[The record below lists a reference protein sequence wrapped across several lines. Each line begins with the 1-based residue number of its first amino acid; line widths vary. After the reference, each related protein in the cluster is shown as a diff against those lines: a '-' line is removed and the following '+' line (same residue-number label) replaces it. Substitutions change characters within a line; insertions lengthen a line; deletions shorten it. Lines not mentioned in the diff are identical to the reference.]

1 MGSSGKCNH
10 AAEHIKGEKAHVA
23 HPRRG
28 YAFIAVEPLSLGGVE
43 VAIKGTG
50 VAAGISH
57 APPPFR
63 RTEEASSADGV
74 IFSFAHGSNK
84 LIFGPFMKTLF
95 RTLIAWLA
103 LAMFASAADRPNI
116 VFYFIDD
123 LGWTDVSF
131 MGSKYYETPHVD
143 RLAREG
149 MKFMD
154 AYACAPNCAP
164 SRACLMSGLYGPRH
178 GVFTVGNSDRGQAK
192 FRKLIPTKN
201 TTELADKFVTV
212 AESLQSA
219 GYVTAT
225 MGKWHLGSDPTK
237 QGFDVNIAGKH
248 WGSPSGGG
256 YHSPYN
262 YPNLVNKE
270 KGEYLTDRLG
280 QEACKFIEANK
291 DKPFFLY
298 LTHYAVHTPI
308 QSKPELKAKYQK
320 KPTVGGHT
328 NAAYAGMIESMDDSI
343 GAVQA
348 TLERLKLDDNT
359 IVIFFS
365 DNGGHGGVTSNAPL
379 RGSKGMLYEGGI
391 REPLVVKWPGVTK
404 AGSTCKEPVIGVDFY
419 PTFLELAGID
429 RPKNLKLDGLSFV
442 PCLKD
447 DSASLGRKALYWH
460 FPCYLQGYTPRHGP
474 FRTTP
479 AAAIRMG
486 DWKLIEFFEDG
497 ALELYNLKKDLGEED
512 NLAQKMPEKAKELH
526 VAMLKWRKATKAP
539 VPTEKEPKYDSN
551 AKFSPP
557 NRGKGK

>member
-1 MGSSGKCNH
+1 
-10 AAEHIKGEKAHVA
+10 
-23 HPRRG
+23 
-28 YAFIAVEPLSLGGVE
+28 
-43 VAIKGTG
+43 
-50 VAAGISH
+50 
-57 APPPFR
+57 
-63 RTEEASSADGV
+63 
-74 IFSFAHGSNK
+74 
-84 LIFGPFMKTLF
+84 MKVF
-95 RTLIAWLA
+95 YRTLIAWLA
-103 LAMFASAADRPNI
+103 LATLVSAAKPPNI

-154 AYACAPNCAP
+154 AYANAPNCAP

-178 GVFTVGNSDRGQAK
+178 GVFTVGNSARGQSK
-192 FRKLIPTKN
+192 FRKLIPIKN
-201 TTELADKFVTV
+201 NTVLANRFVTI
-212 AESLQSA
+212 AEVLQKA

-225 MGKWHLGSDPTK
+225 MGKWHLGTDPTT

-256 YHSPYN
+256 YHSPYR
-262 YPNLVNKE
+262 YPNLVARE

-280 QEACKFIEANK
+280 AEACKFIETNK

-308 QSKPELKAKYQK
+308 QSKPALKAKYEKK
-320 KPTVGGHT
+320 KPVGGHK
-328 NAAYAGMIESMDDSI
+328 NAEYAGMIESMDDSI

-348 TLERLKLDDNT
+348 TLKRLKLEENT
-359 IVIFFS
+359 LVIFFS

-391 REPLVVKWPGVTK
+391 REPLAIKWPGVTK
-404 AGSTCKEPVIGVDFY
+404 PGSTCHEPVIAVDFY
-419 PTFLELAGID
+419 PTLLEITGAK
-429 RPKNLKLDGLSFV
+429 RPKNYLLDGVSLTPV
-442 PCLKD
+442 LRD
-447 DSASLGRKALYWH
+447 ASAPLGRAALHWH

-497 ALELYNLKKDLGEED
+497 KLELYNLKKDLSEKN
-512 NLAQKMPEKAKELH
+512 NLATKEPAKLKELH
-526 VAMLKWRKATKAP
+526 AAMLNWRRETKAP
-539 VPTEKEPKYDSN
+539 VPTAKNPDYDPK
-551 AKFSPP
+551 AVFKP
-557 NRGKGK
+557 RGRK

>member
-1 MGSSGKCNH
+1 MKKLLVLF
-10 AAEHIKGEKAHVA
+10 AALLV
-23 HPRRG
+23 
-28 YAFIAVEPLSLGGVE
+28 
-43 VAIKGTG
+43 
-50 VAAGISH
+50 
-57 APPPFR
+57 
-63 RTEEASSADGV
+63 
-74 IFSFAHGSNK
+74 FSTQAK
-84 LIFGPFMKTLF
+84 
-95 RTLIAWLA
+95 
-103 LAMFASAADRPNI
+103 PNI

-143 RLAREG
+143 QLSKEG
-149 MKFMD
+149 MKFMS
-154 AYACAPNCAP
+154 AYANAPNCAP
-164 SRACLMSGLYGPRH
+164 SRACLLSGQYGPRH
-178 GVFTVGNSDRGQAK
+178 GIYTVGNSDRGKAQ

-201 TTELADKFVTV
+201 TTVLADRFVTI

-225 MGKWHLGSDPTK
+225 MGKWHLGTDPTT

-262 YPNLVNKE
+262 YPNLVNRE

-308 QSKPELKAKYQK
+308 QSKPGLKAKYQK
-320 KPTVGGHT
+320 KNPVGGHK

-343 GAVQA
+343 GAVQS
-348 TLERLKLDDNT
+348 TLKRLKLEENT
-359 IVIFFS
+359 VVIFFS

-404 AGSTCKEPVIGVDFY
+404 PGAVCNEPVIGVDLY
-419 PTFLELAGID
+419 PTFLEMAGAR
-429 RPKNLKLDGLSFV
+429 RPKNYQLDGLSIAQ
-442 PCLKD
+442 LLR
-447 DSASLGRKALYWH
+447 DSTASLDRAALFWH

-497 ALELYNLKKDLGEED
+497 KLELYNLKEDLSEEND
-512 NLAQKMPEKAKELH
+512 LAKTMPAKTKELH
-526 VAMLKWRKATKAP
+526 AAMLKWRKSVKAP
-539 VPTEKEPKYDSN
+539 VPTEKNPLYDPK
-551 AKFSPP
+551 AVFKP
-557 NRGKGK
+557 RGRK

>member
-1 MGSSGKCNH
+1 MKKLLVLF
-10 AAEHIKGEKAHVA
+10 AALL
-23 HPRRG
+23 
-28 YAFIAVEPLSLGGVE
+28 AFSTQA
-43 VAIKGTG
+43 K
-50 VAAGISH
+50 
-57 APPPFR
+57 
-63 RTEEASSADGV
+63 
-74 IFSFAHGSNK
+74 
-84 LIFGPFMKTLF
+84 
-95 RTLIAWLA
+95 
-103 LAMFASAADRPNI
+103 PNI

-143 RLAREG
+143 QLSKEG
-149 MKFMD
+149 MKFMS
-154 AYACAPNCAP
+154 AYANAPNCAP
-164 SRACLMSGLYGPRH
+164 SRACLMSGQYGPRH
-178 GVFTVGNSDRGQAK
+178 GVYTVGNSDRGKAQ

-201 TTELADKFVTV
+201 TTVLADRFVTI

-225 MGKWHLGSDPTK
+225 MGKWHLGADPTT

-262 YPNLVNKE
+262 YPNLVNRE

-308 QSKPELKAKYQK
+308 QSKPGLKAKYQK
-320 KPTVGGHT
+320 KNPVGGHK

-348 TLERLKLDDNT
+348 TLKRLKLEENT
-359 IVIFFS
+359 VVIFFS

-404 AGSTCKEPVIGVDFY
+404 PGTACNEPVIGVDLY
-419 PTFLELAGID
+419 PTFLEMAGAR
-429 RPKNLKLDGLSFV
+429 RPKNYLLDGLSI
-442 PCLKD
+442 
-447 DSASLGRKALYWH
+447 ASLLRDAKASLKREAIFWH

-497 ALELYNLKKDLGEED
+497 KLELYNLKSDLSEKN
-512 NLAQKMPEKAKELH
+512 NLAQKMPAKTKELH
-526 VAMLKWRKATKAP
+526 AAMLKWRKSVKAP
-539 VPTEKEPKYDSN
+539 VPTEKNPRYDPK
-551 AKFSPP
+551 AVFKP
-557 NRGKGK
+557 RGRK

>member
-1 MGSSGKCNH
+1 MK
-10 AAEHIKGEKAHVA
+10 KLLV
-23 HPRRG
+23 P
-28 YAFIAVEPLSLGGVE
+28 FAVLLV
-43 VAIKGTG
+43 
-50 VAAGISH
+50 
-57 APPPFR
+57 F
-63 RTEEASSADGV
+63 SAQ
-74 IFSFAHGSNK
+74 AK
-84 LIFGPFMKTLF
+84 
-95 RTLIAWLA
+95 
-103 LAMFASAADRPNI
+103 PNI
-116 VFYFIDD
+116 VFCFIDD

-143 RLAREG
+143 QLAREG

-178 GVFTVGNSDRGQAK
+178 GVYTVGNSDRGQAK

-201 TTELADKFVTV
+201 TTELAGRFVTI
-212 AESLQSA
+212 AETLKSA

-225 MGKWHLGSDPTK
+225 MGKWHLGADPTT

-262 YPNLVNKE
+262 YPNLVTKE

-280 QEACKFIEANK
+280 REACEFIETNK

-320 KPTVGGHT
+320 KLTTGGHK

-348 TLERLKLDDNT
+348 TIKRLKLEDNT

-365 DNGGHGGVTSNAPL
+365 DNGGHGAVTSNAPL

-404 AGSTCKEPVIGVDFY
+404 AGSTCREPVIGVDLY
-419 PTFLELAGID
+419 PTFMEAAEIK
-429 RPKNLKLDGLSFV
+429 RPKKLKLDGLSLV

-447 DSASLGRKALYWH
+447 ASAALGRDALYWH
-460 FPCYLQGYTPRHGP
+460 FPAYLQGYTARHGA

-479 AAAIRMG
+479 AAAVRMG

-497 ALELYNLKKDLGEED
+497 ELELYNLRKDLGEKN
-512 NLAQKMPEKAKELH
+512 NLAGKMPEKVKELY
-526 VAMLKWRKATKAP
+526 ASMLKWRKATKAP
-539 VPTEKEPKYDSN
+539 VPSEKNPLYDPK
-551 AKFSPP
+551 AKVSQ
-557 NRGKGK
+557 GKGGRKKK

>member
-1 MGSSGKCNH
+1 MKKLLVLFG
-10 AAEHIKGEKAHVA
+10 ALL
-23 HPRRG
+23 
-28 YAFIAVEPLSLGGVE
+28 AFPAQ
-43 VAIKGTG
+43 AK
-50 VAAGISH
+50 
-57 APPPFR
+57 
-63 RTEEASSADGV
+63 
-74 IFSFAHGSNK
+74 
-84 LIFGPFMKTLF
+84 
-95 RTLIAWLA
+95 
-103 LAMFASAADRPNI
+103 PNI
-116 VFYFIDD
+116 VLYFIDD

-143 RLAREG
+143 QLSKEG
-149 MKFMD
+149 MKFMS
-154 AYACAPNCAP
+154 AYANAPNCAP
-164 SRACLMSGLYGPRH
+164 SRACLMSGQYGPRH
-178 GVFTVGNSDRGQAK
+178 GVYTVGNSDRGKAQ

-201 TTELADKFVTV
+201 TTVLADRFVTI

-225 MGKWHLGSDPTK
+225 MGKWHLGTDPTT

-262 YPNLVNKE
+262 YPNLVNRE

-280 QEACKFIEANK
+280 EEACKFIEANK

-308 QSKPELKAKYQK
+308 QSKPGLKAKYQK
-320 KPTVGGHT
+320 KNPVGGHK

-348 TLERLKLDDNT
+348 TLKRLKLEENT
-359 IVIFFS
+359 VVIFFS

-404 AGSTCKEPVIGVDFY
+404 PGAVCNEPVIGVDLY
-419 PTFLELAGID
+419 PTFLEMAGAK
-429 RPKNLKLDGLSFV
+429 RPKDYLLDGLSIA
-442 PCLKD
+442 PLLRD
-447 DSASLGRKALYWH
+447 ATASLDRAALYWH

-497 ALELYNLKKDLGEED
+497 KLELYNLKNDLGEKTD
-512 NLAQKMPEKAKELH
+512 LAQKMPNKTKELH
-526 VAMLKWRKATKAP
+526 AVMLKWRRSVKAP
-539 VPTEKEPKYDSN
+539 VPTEKNSLYDPK
-551 AKFSPP
+551 AVFKP
-557 NRGKGK
+557 RGRK

>member
-1 MGSSGKCNH
+1 MKKLLVLFG
-10 AAEHIKGEKAHVA
+10 ALL
-23 HPRRG
+23 
-28 YAFIAVEPLSLGGVE
+28 AFPAQ
-43 VAIKGTG
+43 AK
-50 VAAGISH
+50 
-57 APPPFR
+57 
-63 RTEEASSADGV
+63 
-74 IFSFAHGSNK
+74 
-84 LIFGPFMKTLF
+84 
-95 RTLIAWLA
+95 
-103 LAMFASAADRPNI
+103 PNI
-116 VFYFIDD
+116 VLYFIDD

-143 RLAREG
+143 QLSKEG
-149 MKFMD
+149 MKFMS
-154 AYACAPNCAP
+154 AYANAPNCAP
-164 SRACLMSGLYGPRH
+164 SRACLLSGQYGPRH
-178 GVFTVGNSDRGQAK
+178 GIYTVGNSDRGKAQ

-201 TTELADKFVTV
+201 TTVLADRFVTI

-225 MGKWHLGSDPTK
+225 MGKWHLGTDPTT

-262 YPNLVNKE
+262 YPNLVNRE

-308 QSKPELKAKYQK
+308 QSKPGLKAKYQK
-320 KPTVGGHT
+320 KNPVGGHK

-348 TLERLKLDDNT
+348 TLKRLKLEENT
-359 IVIFFS
+359 VVIFFS

-404 AGSTCKEPVIGVDFY
+404 PGAVCNEPVIGVDLY
-419 PTFLELAGID
+419 PTFLEMAGAR
-429 RPKNLKLDGLSFV
+429 RPKNYQLDGLSIAQ
-442 PCLKD
+442 LLR
-447 DSASLGRKALYWH
+447 DSTASLDRKALHWH
-460 FPCYLQGYTPRHGP
+460 FPCYLQGYTTRHGP

-486 DWKLIEFFEDG
+486 DWKLIEFFENG
-497 ALELYNLKKDLGEED
+497 KLELYNLKNDLSEKN
-512 NLAQKMPEKAKELH
+512 NLAQKMPAKTKELH
-526 VAMLKWRKATKAP
+526 AAMLKWRKSVKAP
-539 VPTEKEPKYDSN
+539 VPTEKNPLYDPK
-551 AKFSPP
+551 AVFKP
-557 NRGKGK
+557 RGRK

>member
-1 MGSSGKCNH
+1 MKKLLVLFG
-10 AAEHIKGEKAHVA
+10 ALL
-23 HPRRG
+23 
-28 YAFIAVEPLSLGGVE
+28 AFPAQ
-43 VAIKGTG
+43 AK
-50 VAAGISH
+50 
-57 APPPFR
+57 
-63 RTEEASSADGV
+63 
-74 IFSFAHGSNK
+74 
-84 LIFGPFMKTLF
+84 
-95 RTLIAWLA
+95 
-103 LAMFASAADRPNI
+103 PNI
-116 VFYFIDD
+116 VLYFIDD

-143 RLAREG
+143 QLSKEG
-149 MKFMD
+149 MKFMS
-154 AYACAPNCAP
+154 AYANAPNCAP
-164 SRACLMSGLYGPRH
+164 SRACLMSGQYGPRH
-178 GVFTVGNSDRGQAK
+178 GVYTVGNSDRGKAQ

-201 TTELADKFVTV
+201 TTVLADRFVTI

-225 MGKWHLGSDPTK
+225 MGKWHLGTDPTT

-262 YPNLVNKE
+262 YPNLVNRE

-308 QSKPELKAKYQK
+308 QSKPGLKAKYQK
-320 KPTVGGHT
+320 KNPVGGHK

-348 TLERLKLDDNT
+348 TLKRLKLEENT
-359 IVIFFS
+359 VVIFFS

-404 AGSTCKEPVIGVDFY
+404 PGAVCNEPVIGVDLY
-419 PTFLELAGID
+419 PTFLEMAGAK
-429 RPKNLKLDGLSFV
+429 RPKDYLLDGLSIA
-442 PCLKD
+442 PLLRD
-447 DSASLGRKALYWH
+447 ATASLDRAALYWH
-460 FPCYLQGYTPRHGP
+460 FPCYLQGYTSRHGP

-497 ALELYNLKKDLGEED
+497 KLELYNLKSDLSEKN
-512 NLAQKMPEKAKELH
+512 NLAQKMPAKTKELH
-526 VAMLKWRKATKAP
+526 AAMLKWRKSVKAP
-539 VPTEKEPKYDSN
+539 VPTEKNPRYDPK
-551 AKFSPP
+551 AVFKP
-557 NRGKGK
+557 RGRK

>member
-1 MGSSGKCNH
+1 MKKLLVLFG
-10 AAEHIKGEKAHVA
+10 ALL
-23 HPRRG
+23 
-28 YAFIAVEPLSLGGVE
+28 AFPAQ
-43 VAIKGTG
+43 AK
-50 VAAGISH
+50 
-57 APPPFR
+57 
-63 RTEEASSADGV
+63 
-74 IFSFAHGSNK
+74 
-84 LIFGPFMKTLF
+84 
-95 RTLIAWLA
+95 
-103 LAMFASAADRPNI
+103 PNI
-116 VFYFIDD
+116 VLYFIDD

-143 RLAREG
+143 QLSKEG
-149 MKFMD
+149 MKFMS
-154 AYACAPNCAP
+154 AYANAPNCAP
-164 SRACLMSGLYGPRH
+164 SRACLLSGQYGPRH
-178 GVFTVGNSDRGQAK
+178 GIYTVGNSDRGKAQ

-201 TTELADKFVTV
+201 TTVLADRFVTI

-225 MGKWHLGSDPTK
+225 MGKWHLGTDPTT

-262 YPNLVNKE
+262 YPNLVNRE

-280 QEACKFIEANK
+280 EEACKFIEANK

-308 QSKPELKAKYQK
+308 QSKPGLKAKYQK
-320 KPTVGGHT
+320 KNPVGGHK

-348 TLERLKLDDNT
+348 TLKRLKLEENT
-359 IVIFFS
+359 VVIFFS

-404 AGSTCKEPVIGVDFY
+404 PGAVCNEPVIGVDLY
-419 PTFLELAGID
+419 PTFLEMAGAR
-429 RPKNLKLDGLSFV
+429 RPKNYQLDGLSIAQ
-442 PCLKD
+442 LLR
-447 DSASLGRKALYWH
+447 DSTASLDRKALHWH
-460 FPCYLQGYTPRHGP
+460 FPCYLQGYTTRHGP

-497 ALELYNLKKDLGEED
+497 KLELYNLKNDLSEKN
-512 NLAQKMPEKAKELH
+512 NLAQKMPAKTKELH
-526 VAMLKWRKATKAP
+526 AAMLKWRKSVKAP
-539 VPTEKEPKYDSN
+539 VPTEKNPLYDPK
-551 AKFSPP
+551 AVFKP
-557 NRGKGK
+557 RGRK

>member
-1 MGSSGKCNH
+1 MK
-10 AAEHIKGEKAHVA
+10 
-23 HPRRG
+23 
-28 YAFIAVEPLSLGGVE
+28 
-43 VAIKGTG
+43 
-50 VAAGISH
+50 
-57 APPPFR
+57 
-63 RTEEASSADGV
+63 
-74 IFSFAHGSNK
+74 K
-84 LIFGPFMKTLF
+84 L
-95 RTLIAWLA
+95 LA
-103 LAMFASAADRPNI
+103 LFLVLLSFDVPAKPNI

-123 LGWTDVSF
+123 LGWSDVSF

-143 RLAREG
+143 RLSREG

-178 GVFTVGNSDRGQAK
+178 GVYTVSNSDRGQAK
-192 FRKLIPTKN
+192 YRKLVPIKN
-201 TTELADKFVTV
+201 TTELAGRFVTM
-212 AESLQSA
+212 AETLKSA
-219 GYVTAT
+219 GYVTAA
-225 MGKWHLGSDPTK
+225 MGKWHLGADPTT

-262 YPNLVNKE
+262 YPNLITRE

-280 QEACKFIEANK
+280 REACKFIEANK

-308 QSKPELKAKYQK
+308 QSKPELKEKYQK
-320 KPTVGGHT
+320 KTPVGGHK

-348 TLERLKLDDNT
+348 TLKRLKLDDNT

-404 AGSTCKEPVIGVDFY
+404 AGTTCTEPVIGVDFY
-419 PTFLELAGID
+419 PTFMEAAGIK
-429 RPKNLKLDGLSFV
+429 RPKNLKLDGISLK

-447 DSASLGRKALYWH
+447 ASASLGREALYWH
-460 FPCYLQGYTPRHGP
+460 FPAYLQGYTARHGA

-486 DWKLIEFFEDG
+486 EWKLIEFFEDG
-497 ALELYNLKKDLGEED
+497 TLELYNLKQDLGEKN
-512 NLAQKMPEKAKELH
+512 NLAVKMPDKAGELH
-526 VAMLKWRKATKAP
+526 AAMLKWREEVKAP
-539 VPTEKEPKYDSN
+539 VPTEKNPRYDPK

-557 NRGKGK
+557 RRGKGKQNKK

>member
-1 MGSSGKCNH
+1 MKKLLVLFG
-10 AAEHIKGEKAHVA
+10 ALL
-23 HPRRG
+23 
-28 YAFIAVEPLSLGGVE
+28 AFPAQ
-43 VAIKGTG
+43 AK
-50 VAAGISH
+50 
-57 APPPFR
+57 
-63 RTEEASSADGV
+63 
-74 IFSFAHGSNK
+74 
-84 LIFGPFMKTLF
+84 
-95 RTLIAWLA
+95 
-103 LAMFASAADRPNI
+103 PNI
-116 VFYFIDD
+116 VLYFIDD

-143 RLAREG
+143 QLSKEG
-149 MKFMD
+149 MKFMS
-154 AYACAPNCAP
+154 AYANAPNCAP
-164 SRACLMSGLYGPRH
+164 SRACLLSGQYGPRH
-178 GVFTVGNSDRGQAK
+178 GIYTVGNSDRGKAQ
-192 FRKLIPTKN
+192 FRKLVPTKN
-201 TTELADKFVTV
+201 TTVLADRFVTI

-225 MGKWHLGSDPTK
+225 MGKWHLGTDPTT

-262 YPNLVNKE
+262 YPNLVNRE

-280 QEACKFIEANK
+280 EEACKFIEANK

-308 QSKPELKAKYQK
+308 QSKPGLKAKYQK
-320 KPTVGGHT
+320 KNPVGGHK

-348 TLERLKLDDNT
+348 TLKRLKLEENT
-359 IVIFFS
+359 VVIFFS

-404 AGSTCKEPVIGVDFY
+404 PGAMCNEPVIGVDLY
-419 PTFLELAGID
+419 PTFLEMTGAK
-429 RPKNLKLDGLSFV
+429 RPKNYQLDGLSIA
-442 PCLKD
+442 PLLR
-447 DSASLGRKALYWH
+447 DSTASLDRAALFWH

-497 ALELYNLKKDLGEED
+497 KLELYNLKSDLSEKN
-512 NLAQKMPEKAKELH
+512 NLAQKMPAKTKEIH
-526 VAMLKWRKATKAP
+526 AVMLKWRKSVKAP
-539 VPTEKEPKYDSN
+539 VPTEKNPLYDPK
-551 AKFSPP
+551 AVFKP
-557 NRGKGK
+557 RGRK